1 MYNVWLRLWSQTT
14 SHFLSVLFN
23 SSFWELRAKQRF
35 FCFSMTSYM
44 MLCIY
49 TISSTLYICNASKVD
64 QREKEKRVCGCAST
78 LVSGCM
84 GQHDT
89 TQHHNND
96 PAQRVSLF
104 SPQIQ
109 TQTIWHWPSFNR
121 TTSMLTGRLSYNPIG
136 HAGHRMSLIGWG
148 AHVSVET
155 GGMDQEVDRL
165 HRLRTAPRFVWGLR
179 PCTTLLASNK
189 SWIYSPPTHT
199 HTSDLNNSWIWG
211 LKARSIPHTQQHF
224 R

>member
-1 MYNVWLRLWSQTT
+1 M
-14 SHFLSVLFN
+14 
-23 SSFWELRAKQRF
+23 
-35 FCFSMTSYM
+35 
-44 MLCIY
+44 
-49 TISSTLYICNASKVD
+49 D
-64 QREKEKRVCGCAST
+64 QREKEKSVCGCAST
-78 LVSGCM
+78 LVSGCI

-189 SWIYSPPTHT
+189 SWIYFPPTHT
-199 HTSDLNNSWIWG
+199 HTPLTLITAESEVWKLAASLTLSSTFDRTSFIRVYDIITKHQIKKFFSEVL
-211 LKARSIPHTQQHF
+211 L
-224 R
+224 